1 MTVKKEIKVP
11 KHDLILNLP
20 GFTIQK
26 ISGYQPLL
34 IEAKYTRIARCAH
47 CNSKSVRKK
56 SSYTRTVHHKL
67 IGHRRSL
74 LRFKAYKLFCNACKR
89 YGNQQFPGIHK
100 HQRSTWRLQ
109 ASVYHEHTRG
119 ISQTDLSVRFNK
131 GKATI
136 ERWYHRHYQEQDKEL
151 MNRPCPTVIGIDEHF
166 FSRKQGFAT
175 TFCDLKNHKI
185 FDIVKGRKEAELS
198 DYLAQLTGKENVT
211 MVCMDLSSTYR
222 SIVRKHFPNAKIVAD
237 RFHVIRLMQH
247 QCMLTYRELANQ
259 IKSNRGLLAVLRK
272 RADKLTTKQRKRRD
286 AFFEKHPAIEA
297 IYHFQQKL
305 HQLLLFKAMNNEWC
319 ERNIPRFL
327 NMLTELKNS
336 PFKPLK
342 ALGKTMDSWKDEI
355 VRMWRFTKSNG
366 ITEGF
371 HRKMKL
377 IQRRAYGFRNFENYR
392 LRVRVLCS

>member
-1 MTVKKEIKVP
+1 MP

-20 GFTIQK
+20 GFSIQK

-34 IEAKYTRIARCAH
+34 IDVKYNRIARCAH
-47 CNSKSVRKK
+47 CNSKAVRKK
-56 SSYTRTVHHKL
+56 SSYIRTVHHEL

-74 LRFKAYKLFCNACKR
+74 LRFKAYKLFCNVCRR

-109 ASVYHEHTRG
+109 AAVYHEHTRG
-119 ISQTDLSVRFNK
+119 ISQKDLSKRFDK

-151 MNRPCPTVIGIDEHF
+151 MNQSCPTVLGIDEHF
-166 FSRKQGFAT
+166 FNRKQGFAT
-175 TFCDLKNHKI
+175 TFCDLKNHKV
-185 FDIVKGRKEAELS
+185 FDIVKGRKESELS
-198 DYLAQLTGKENVT
+198 DYLAQLPGKENVT

-222 SIVRKHFPNAKIVAD
+222 SIVKKHFPNAKIVAD

-272 RADKLTTKQRKRRD
+272 RADKLTSNQKRRRD
-286 AFFEKHPAIEA
+286 AFFEKHPAIAA
-297 IYHFQQKL
+297 IYNFQQKL
-305 HQLLLFKAMNNEWC
+305 HQLLLFKAMNNDWC
-319 ERNIPRFL
+319 EKNIPIFL
-327 NMLTELKNS
+327 NMLSELKNS

-342 ALGKTMDSWKDEI
+342 VLGKTMISWKDEI
-355 VRMWRFTKSNG
+355 ARMWRFTKSNG

-377 IQRRAYGFRNFENYR
+377 IQRRAYGFKNFENYR
-392 LRVRVLCS
+392 IRVRVLCS